1 MLFYLLSSF
10 VQLVF
15 PRDVFTCDESNCPSY
30 WIGDGWCDEVCMNP
44 SCNYD
49 SLNQYSTSTFDI
61 FVNSDCFSNCLS
73 TNCDP
78 DSLGNNVCDT
88 DCNIYECGWDLGDCG
103 YCESGCTEA
112 LLTNDVCDSLC
123 NNADCMYDN
132 DGCGWCAVGCFLE
145 DLEDSVCQSA
155 CNNTA
160 CSWDW
165 YECPIY
171 FCASG
176 CYPNWIND
184 GYCDDVCDNAA
195 CGYDGNDCSCSDG
208 CNIDVWN
215 NGICE
220 TYSNGTIYDP
230 CATIACSFKG
240 GMCGDCAAGCFDS
253 EIGNGHCDLNC
264 NNPDC
269 QYEGGDCQCNPGC
282 DSIYNSAT
290 HSFDFTGT
298 DPCDLDCLV
307 ASCYYNTQFCTDDFL
322 VRASIINQI
331 ILQNPWAILNLDNC
345 NIDCNEGDLHV
356 FDSGTS
362 CDSG

>member
-1 MLFYLLSSF
+1 
-10 VQLVF
+10 
-15 PRDVFTCDESNCPSY
+15 
-30 WIGDGWCDEVCMNP
+30 MN
-44 SCNYD
+44 
-49 SLNQYSTSTFDI
+49 I
-61 FVNSDCFSNCLS
+61 R
-73 TNCDP
+73 
-78 DSLGNNVCDT
+78 SLGST
-88 DCNIYECGWDLGDCG
+88 KFA
-103 YCESGCTEA
+103 T
-112 LLTNDVCDSLC
+112 
-123 NNADCMYDN
+123 
-132 DGCGWCAVGCFLE
+132 
-145 DLEDSVCQSA
+145 
-155 CNNTA
+155 
-160 CSWDW
+160 
-165 YECPIY
+165 
-171 FCASG
+171 
-176 CYPNWIND
+176 
-184 GYCDDVCDNAA
+184 DVCDNAA
-195 CGYDGNDCSCSDG
+195 CSYDRNDCSCSNG

-215 NGICE
+215 DGICE
-220 TYSNGTIYDP
+220 TYPNGTIYDP
-230 CATIACSFKG
+230 CATIVCSFKG
-240 GMCGDCAAGCFDS
+240 GLCGDCAAGCFDS